1 MRDQGHTGEPASP
14 LRPAHVEF
22 AGGQVEPDLFFRQ
35 ILSRGQSRLKQP
47 ETPMEVYVVK
57 VTLLG
62 TSPPVWRRIL
72 VPRDI
77 SLRNLHRTLQTVM
90 GWTNSHLH
98 QFVCRKARLSDP
110 RSRVGSTVADENRT
124 KLGDL
129 IGTVGARLLYEY
141 DFGDGWQHELLL
153 EEVLLGDETF
163 QQMCVA
169 GKRCSPPE
177 DCGGP
182 QGFAELIQA
191 LQDPNHPSHDE
202 ACEWLGDFVP
212 ESFSVDDVNRRL
224 RRHRNH

>member
-1 MRDQGHTGEPASP
+1 M
-14 LRPAHVEF
+14 
-22 AGGQVEPDLFFRQ
+22 
-35 ILSRGQSRLKQP
+35 KQP
-47 ETPMEVYVVK
+47 EIPVEVYVVK

-77 SLRNLHRTLQTVM
+77 TLHHLHRTLQTVM

-98 QFVCRKARLSDP
+98 QFVLQTQRFSDP
-110 RSRVGSTVADENRT
+110 RSRVGSKVANENGTR
-124 KLGDL
+124 LGEL
-129 IGTVGARLLYEY
+129 IRAVGARLLYEY

-163 QQMCVA
+163 QQTCVA
-169 GKRCSPPE
+169 GKRCCPPE

-182 QGFAELIQA
+182 QGFAELLEV
-191 LQDPNHPSHDE
+191 LQDANHPSHDE

-212 ESFSVDDVNRRL
+212 ESFSADEVNRRL
-224 RRHRNH
+224 CRRKH